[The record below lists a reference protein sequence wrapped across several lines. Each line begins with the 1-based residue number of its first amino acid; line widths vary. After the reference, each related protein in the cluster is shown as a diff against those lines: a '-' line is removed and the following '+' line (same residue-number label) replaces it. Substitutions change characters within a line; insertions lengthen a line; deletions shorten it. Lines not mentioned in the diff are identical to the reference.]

1 VEPFKLGLRPG
12 LDGVRGL
19 AILLVVLYHF
29 SMETFGGGFI
39 GVDLFFVL
47 SGFLITTLLLEEW
60 QETGSISLHA
70 FYARR
75 ALRLLPVLIVVL
87 LMMVVV
93 SAMTETAPAA
103 SAMRTSALMTLFYSA
118 NWFLVY
124 KAYPRGELS
133 ATWSLSVEEQFY
145 IVWPVLLVLLLRMG
159 ASRRTIAAVVAV
171 ALLASAA
178 ARGILWVTTH
188 SFERVMFGSDTH
200 ADGLLAGV
208 LAALFLSWGGL
219 PRLAGALSPLNG
231 AALVVLGCMGI
242 FVHYGWSG
250 DAYMFLGGYVALNL
264 GAVVLVVY
272 LLVSP
277 WAGLRRLFEFAP
289 LVWIGRVSYG
299 VYLWHFAAPWLL
311 SRSGMAIGRG
321 YWPAAVA
328 LTFAAA
334 AASFYGLERPILKL
348 KRRFER
354 VPSRTLTPP

>member
-1 VEPFKLGLRPG
+1 VEPFKLGQRPC

-29 SMETFGGGFI
+29 SMDSFGGGFI

-60 QETGSISLHA
+60 QETGFISLKA

-87 LMMVVV
+87 LAVVAA
-93 SAMTETAPAA
+93 SAMTEAAQAA
-103 SAMRTSALMTLFYSA
+103 SAMSTAALMTLFYSA
-118 NWFLVY
+118 NWFLAY

-133 ATWSLSVEEQFY
+133 PTWSLSVEEQFY
-145 IVWPVLLVLLLRMG
+145 IVWPVLLFLLLRLG
-159 ASRRTIAAVVAV
+159 ASRRAIATVVAV

-178 ARGILWVTTH
+178 ARGILWTTTR
-188 SFERVMFGSDTH
+188 SFERVMFGADTH

-208 LAALFLSWGGL
+208 LAALLLSWRGV
-219 PRLAGALSPLNG
+219 PRSAGALRALNG
-231 AALVVLGCMGI
+231 AALVLLGCIGI
-242 FVHYGWSG
+242 FVHYGWVG
-250 DAYMFLGGYVALNL
+250 DAYMFLGGYLALNL
-264 GAVVLVVY
+264 GAVVLVVC
-272 LLVSP
+272 LLASP
-277 WAGLRRLFEFAP
+277 SAGLRRLFEFAP

-311 SRSGMAIGRG
+311 SRSGLAIGGG

-354 VPSRTLTPP
+354 VRSRTLTPP